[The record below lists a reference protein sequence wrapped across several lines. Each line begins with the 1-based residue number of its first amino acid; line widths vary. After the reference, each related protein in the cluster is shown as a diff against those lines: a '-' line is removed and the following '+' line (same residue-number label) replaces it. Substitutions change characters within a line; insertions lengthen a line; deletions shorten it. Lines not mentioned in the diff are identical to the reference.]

1 LDTARYYRALSLN
14 HSSKENATSN
24 TIGRSKKAAIPVGM
38 LLHLVSIGFACAV
51 TIVLFGVAS
60 VSLLGTG
67 RGIHTKIL
75 PTLPPQG
82 ASISETSKVS
92 AVKLLLPDDSASV
105 TKSGISDAG
114 QIPSAPNTK
123 TQSAEVGGPE
133 QAATGRRLIADGVS
147 ATPDAS
153 LRTVLSEIPDEGR
166 DLVSRN
172 VQIQQNRPAT
182 LDPDDKDADEKAPAQ
197 KVQDQ
202 RVNRHLL
209 NPNAAFRYRVQ
220 KECGPIIF
228 PALYRHCV
236 ASFGVH
242 HR

>member
-1 LDTARYYRALSLN
+1 VLDTARYYRALSLN

-38 LLHLVSIGFACAV
+38 LLHLVSIGFAGAV
-51 TIVLFGVAS
+51 TIILFGVAS

-67 RGIHTKIL
+67 KGIHTKIL

-92 AVKLLLPDDSASV
+92 AVKLLLPDESASV

-133 QAATGRRLIADGVS
+133 QAATGRRLSADGPS

-153 LRTVLSEIPDEGR
+153 PRTVLSKIPDEGR

-172 VQIQQNRPAT
+172 VQIQHNEPAT
-182 LDPDDKDADEKAPAQ
+182 LDREDK
-197 KVQDQ
+197 
-202 RVNRHLL
+202 
-209 NPNAAFRYRVQ
+209 AAFRYRVQ

>member
-1 LDTARYYRALSLN
+1 MLDTARYYRALSLN

-38 LLHLVSIGFACAV
+38 LLHLVSIGFAGAV
-51 TIVLFGVAS
+51 TIILFGVAS

-67 RGIHTKIL
+67 KGIHTKIL

-92 AVKLLLPDDSASV
+92 AVKLLLPDESASV

-114 QIPSAPNTK
+114 QIPSARNTK

-133 QAATGRRLIADGVS
+133 QAATGRRLIADGPS

-153 LRTVLSEIPDEGR
+153 PRTVLSKIPDEGR
-166 DLVSRN
+166 DLVSRS
-172 VQIQQNRPAT
+172 VQIQHNEPAT
-182 LDPDDKDADEKAPAQ
+182 LDREDK
-197 KVQDQ
+197 
-202 RVNRHLL
+202 
-209 NPNAAFRYRVQ
+209 AAFRYRVQ